1 MTKTELKVAVGADSV
16 SAVYEPSAGA
26 SDRKI
31 VYVCAHG
38 AGGNMMDRG
47 MLSTA
52 NALRAEGIGVL
63 RFNFI
68 YKERKSG
75 RPDPMPKLKDTVAAV
90 VEETRRELAPDVLII
105 GGRSMGGRA

>member
-31 VYVCAHG
+31 VFVCAHG

-47 MLSTA
+47 MLATA
-52 NALRAEGIGVL
+52 NALRARGIGVL
-63 RFNFI
+63 RFNFL
-68 YKERKSG
+68 YSEKKSG
-75 RPDPMPKLKDTVAAV
+75 RPDPMPRLRECISAV
-90 VEETRRELAPDVLII
+90 VSVALADLSPRKLLI
-105 GGRSMGGRA
+105 GGRSMGGR